1 MTRPNV
7 FLYRRGCKICYEA
20 LAEVAPF
27 MANRQLPLVIET
39 IQGTLIKEI
48 PYVPALLL
56 RKSAFNTEQEV
67 VIMGRHM
74 LTQLQTLEAATLEV
88 ADE

>member
-7 FLYRRGCKICYEA
+7 VLYRRGCKICYEA
-20 LAEVAPF
+20 LNEVVPF
-27 MANRQLPLVIET
+27 MTARQLPLIIET
-39 IQGTLIKEI
+39 IQGTLIQEI

-56 RKSAFNTEQEV
+56 RTEAFNTQQEV
-67 VIMGRHM
+67 VIMGRHI
-74 LTQLQTLEAATLEV
+74 LQQLQTLEAATLKA

>member
-1 MTRPNV
+1 
-7 FLYRRGCKICYEA
+7 
-20 LAEVAPF
+20 